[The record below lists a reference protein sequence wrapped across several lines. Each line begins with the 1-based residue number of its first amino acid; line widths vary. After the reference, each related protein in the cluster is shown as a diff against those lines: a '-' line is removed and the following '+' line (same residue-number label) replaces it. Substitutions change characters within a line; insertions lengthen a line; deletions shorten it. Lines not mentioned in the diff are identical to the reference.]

1 MLRITCR
8 QSVPS
13 SHYCSGSIS
22 WTSRIFYFPDSRDLL
37 GVLKGRS
44 WQRERE
50 RETPGR
56 IARKTRGIARK
67 TRGITRNY
75 VGIPRNYLGIAR
87 KTRGFAMGRTKR
99 KYTEAECAPVQP
111 FDDEKLAAYTRS
123 LFKPIN
129 RLPKSSHSS
138 RAEFEFLGIA
148 QNYYEFLGILLGI
161 SESSTN
167 HRSQSTYSE
176 RLALLP
182 LCRPL

>member
-1 MLRITCR
+1 MYPVVIIARVQYLG
-8 QSVPS
+8 PPGS
-13 SHYCSGSIS
+13 STSQILGTFSGFSK
-22 WTSRIFYFPDSRDLL
+22 DVL
-37 GVLKGRS
+37 G
-44 WQRERE
+44 RE

>member
-1 MLRITCR
+1 MYPVVIIARVQYLG
-8 QSVPS
+8 PPGS
-13 SHYCSGSIS
+13 STSQILGTFSGFSK
-22 WTSRIFYFPDSRDLL
+22 DVL
-37 GVLKGRS
+37 G
-44 WQRERE
+44 RE

-56 IARKTRGIARK
+56 IARKTR
-67 TRGITRNY
+67 
-75 VGIPRNYLGIAR
+75 GIAR